1 MHKASS
7 RVLKGPQEV
16 EPQGAPK
23 TSFPMIMQKFE
34 FELQALSEIPHFFCR
49 AQTVLGEHTAI

>member
-23 TSFPMIMQKFE
+23 TSFPMIMQKIE
-34 FELQALSEIPHFFCR
+34 FELQALSEIPPHCVCC
-49 AQTVLGEHTAI
+49 AQTVPGAI